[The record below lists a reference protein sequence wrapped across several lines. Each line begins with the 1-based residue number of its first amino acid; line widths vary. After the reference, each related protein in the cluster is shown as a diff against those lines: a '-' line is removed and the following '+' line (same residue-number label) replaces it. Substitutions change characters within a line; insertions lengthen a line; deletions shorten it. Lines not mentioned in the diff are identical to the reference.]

1 LGNANP
7 RVDSAQQVSVA
18 FTLKNTSDRVGAEVA
33 QVYLGLPTSAG
44 EPPKRL
50 VGWKKV
56 KLDPGETQ
64 DVTVSIAAR
73 SLAIFDD
80 ARNVWEIVPGE
91 YRVFVGGSS
100 RETPLTQS
108 FRIEPVQ
115 AAVLLKEN

>member
-1 LGNANP
+1 
-7 RVDSAQQVSVA
+7 VS
-18 FTLKNTSDRVGAEVA
+18 FNLKNTSARAGAEVA
-33 QVYLGLPTSAG
+33 QVYLGLPASAG

-56 KLDPGETQ
+56 KLGPGETQ
-64 DVTVSIAAR
+64 EVTVSIEPR

-100 RETPLTQS
+100 RETPLAQS
-108 FRIEPVQ
+108 FRIEPAQ
-115 AAVLLKEN
+115 AVALLKQD